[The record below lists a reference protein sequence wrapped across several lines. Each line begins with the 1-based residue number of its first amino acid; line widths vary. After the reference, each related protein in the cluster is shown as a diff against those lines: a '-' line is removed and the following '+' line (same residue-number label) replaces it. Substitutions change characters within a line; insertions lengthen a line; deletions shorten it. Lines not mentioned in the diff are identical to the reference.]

1 MTKKITENFEI
12 FPWNENLEIGIEEI
26 DEQHK
31 TIIEL
36 LNKLANSLTQDE
48 AIEVEET
55 FNELAKYADFHFKSE
70 EKVWQKHIKDEELLK
85 QHNHSHESFLP
96 KVLELKEKNKDK
108 NYNEAIEE
116 ILLFLIRW
124 LAFHI
129 VDEDKRFA
137 LVIKALEDGKSM
149 QEAVFETE
157 SMMSGSMKSLIETI
171 LSMYDKLSI
180 KTINLIRERK
190 ARLKAEKELRKI
202 NKKLEELSITD
213 QLTKIYNR
221 RYFDEQFE
229 KELEEKKDTN
239 TLISVMI
246 FDIDYF
252 KKLNDTYGHAKGDE
266 ALIKVSKALKQLC
279 KDNSISVYRVGGEEF
294 TILFTNKNEEE
305 ILTILDK
312 LEDSIAELEI
322 KNEGSTV
329 SDYVTISGGLVSLI
343 PTEESTIDSIMR
355 LADERLYEAKKTGR
369 NKIIY
374 S

>member
-1 MTKKITENFEI
+1 M
-12 FPWNENLEIGIEEI
+12 
-26 DEQHK
+26 
-31 TIIEL
+31 
-36 LNKLANSLTQDE
+36 
-48 AIEVEET
+48 V
-55 FNELAKYADFHFKSE
+55 
-70 EKVWQKHIKDEELLK
+70 
-85 QHNHSHESFLP
+85 
-96 KVLELKEKNKDK
+96 
-108 NYNEAIEE
+108 
-116 ILLFLIRW
+116 
-124 LAFHI
+124 
-129 VDEDKRFA
+129 
-137 LVIKALEDGKSM
+137 SM
-149 QEAVFETE
+149 QEAIFETE

-229 KELEEKKDTN
+229 KELEEKKDTS

-252 KKLNDTYGHAKGDE
+252 KKLNDSYGHAKGDE
-266 ALIKVSKALKQLC
+266 ALIKVSKALKNLC
-279 KDNSISVYRVGGEEF
+279 KDNNISVYRVGGEEF

-312 LEDSIAELEI
+312 LEDSIAKLQI